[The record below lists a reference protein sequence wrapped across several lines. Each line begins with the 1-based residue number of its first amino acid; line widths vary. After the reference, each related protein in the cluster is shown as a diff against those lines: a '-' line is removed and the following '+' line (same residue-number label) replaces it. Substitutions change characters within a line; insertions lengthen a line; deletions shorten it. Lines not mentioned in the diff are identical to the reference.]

1 MRTFGALSCLQLAIK
16 DLRSR
21 HIRLVLLATP
31 CTPYYSL
38 HLKQAETR
46 GIATSCL
53 CGIYGLVCC
62 LLLCEKQW
70 ELDVSY
76 EVSAPHSA
84 WFDDE
89 AVEPF

>member
-38 HLKQAETR
+38 HLNKQRHE
-46 GIATSCL
+46 
-53 CGIYGLVCC
+53 V
-62 LLLCEKQW
+62 LLLH
-70 ELDVSY
+70 
-76 EVSAPHSA
+76 VSAEYMVWCVVYSCARSSGNSMFPMRYLRHILRGSTMKR
-84 WFDDE
+84 
-89 AVEPF
+89 